1 MPTSFASFPVEISY
15 PPREWLERF
24 FNLKRF
30 TKMPSGGH
38 FAATEEPELLAQ
50 DIRESFRF
58 LRR

>member
-1 MPTSFASFPVEISY
+1 MTTSFASFPVEISY